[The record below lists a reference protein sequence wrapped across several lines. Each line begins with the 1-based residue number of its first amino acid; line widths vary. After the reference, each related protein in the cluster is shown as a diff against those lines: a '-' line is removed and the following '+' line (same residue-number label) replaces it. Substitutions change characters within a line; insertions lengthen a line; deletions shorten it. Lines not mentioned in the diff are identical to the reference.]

1 MKFCDTEK
9 SSLCKLCNEANEDLE
24 HFLLKCKTL
33 DPVRLQILDC
43 ITQPVHEY
51 TGKSFYGES
60 SENKLNILLNLNS
73 TQVSSLLS
81 EEAKGNTE
89 FHSRRLCS
97 ALHVERIRVVS
108 APGRFGPGSF
118 RPESFRPGSFRPIL
132 GVGRFGLGRWVVSA
146 NFLGESIRP

>member
-1 MKFCDTEK
+1 MKFCDAEK

-24 HFLLKCKTL
+24 HFLLKCKML

-51 TGKSFYGES
+51 TGKSFYGEN
-60 SENKLNILLNLNS
+60 SENKLNILLNLKS

-81 EEAKGNTE
+81 AEVKGNIE

-97 ALHVERIRVVS
+97 ALHVER
-108 APGRFGPGSF
+108 F
-118 RPESFRPGSFRPIL
+118 RIL
-132 GVGRFGLGRWVVSA
+132 QERGLA
-146 NFLGESIRP
+146 TLK